1 MLDEARGGKSGQYGR
16 FPTWAAALPGLGGR
30 TLAVLAA
37 IAHHADAEGRAFPG
51 MSRIASLAGIKRT
64 KVPGHEAKLMAA
76 GVLRKECR
84 EDERGYLSNLY
95 TIIYKPIA
103 FPPKETPVARGGN
116 TVLPQEERGGVARG
130 GNKTEPSRTDQGT
143 IPPLARARA

>member
-64 KVPGHEAKLMAA
+64 KVPGHEAKLRAA
-76 GVLRKECR
+76 NKREISIRFPYCSQSQSSPEVIGGLAVADAILDRIIHHAHRIDLKGESLR
-84 EDERGYLSNLY
+84 G
-95 TIIYKPIA
+95 
-103 FPPKETPVARGGN
+103 
-116 TVLPQEERGGVARG
+116 
-130 GNKTEPSRTDQGT
+130 
-143 IPPLARARA
+143 